1 MLENRMGSLMP
12 LILVLGAVDNLKL
25 ALVYH
30 RTSHGGPS
38 GFPGGRCGRWKKVS
52 RLWIFLYNCHDNII
66 DHWTKDNGS
75 TYLTP
80 LEIPF
85 WWVGTAIGA
94 MDHLKITKS
103 HWLYQNIISSMT
115 NYFLN
120 QDLFL
125 KLEAIQSNSNQFKG
139 SENEKYLV
147 VSQFACTVVTIN

>member
-12 LILVLGAVDNLKL
+12 LVLVLGAVDNLKL

-52 RLWIFLYNCHDNII
+52 TLLTFYNCHDNII
-66 DHWTKDNGS
+66 DRWTKDNGS

-85 WWVGTAIGA
+85 
-94 MDHLKITKS
+94 
-103 HWLYQNIISSMT
+103 
-115 NYFLN
+115 
-120 QDLFL
+120 
-125 KLEAIQSNSNQFKG
+125 
-139 SENEKYLV
+139 
-147 VSQFACTVVTIN
+147 